1 MASPQIKILISLAA
15 VSIIYAFVCEIRL
28 SRKASKL
35 ANWLQKERPDHWSEL
50 NFFAR
55 NWNGG
60 LPGIKLLYQRN
71 VVGLP
76 EFDHEYEQLNALQ
89 RKLLWCIG
97 IGSLCIGLV
106 IVGSKFW
113 GWHW

>member
-1 MASPQIKILISLAA
+1 MASPQIKILIALAA

-28 SRKASKL
+28 SRKANKL
-35 ANWLQKERPDHWSEL
+35 ANWLQKERPDLWSEL
-50 NFFAR
+50 NFVAR

-60 LPGIKLLYQRN
+60 LPGLKILYRRN
-71 VVGLP
+71 VVGLS

>member
-1 MASPQIKILISLAA
+1 MK
-15 VSIIYAFVCEIRL
+15 
-28 SRKASKL
+28 
-35 ANWLQKERPDHWSEL
+35 WLKEMRPDLWSEL

-60 LPGIKLLYQRN
+60 LPGIKLLYRRN

-76 EFDHEYEQLNALQ
+76 EFDQKYEQLNALE
-89 RKLLWCIG
+89 RKLLWGIG

-106 IVGSKFW
+106 IAGSRIW